1 MENSGAIGPVSTPPG
16 LTEDAEVIDCD
27 VPDIINVN
35 ERFEMVNDDKAY
47 LCCNSCEEEEW
58 IHRNCDCS
66 ENIIER
72 DGDEN
77 LTTSKQNEYKSVH
90 ALDASAPYPR
100 SCADV
105 VLTETLQRAFR
116 LQTS

>member
-1 MENSGAIGPVSTPPG
+1 MEHQTTDSPDTLDRRLQTMENSGAIGPVSTPPG

-35 ERFEMVNDDKAY
+35 ERFEMVDDDKAH
-47 LCCNSCEEEEW
+47 LCCSSCEEEEW
-58 IHRNCDCS
+58 IQRNCDCS

-77 LTTSKQNEYKSVH
+77 Q
-90 ALDASAPYPR
+90 
-100 SCADV
+100 
-105 VLTETLQRAFR
+105 Q
-116 LQTS
+116 